1 MATTTSRAPT
11 TTYNLDVLSLARRYN
26 RVIVEVTKAQSSNVS
41 QSMPFDVTRLKSY
54 ISSLR
59 AYLNLVASL
68 PLLDCPETGPTEVAL
83 PANPPIQDIEN
94 ESSYG
99 ILTMLD
105 VARDELTASQSARLP
120 TGLQKFDL
128 DRQISYLARIDAVLA
143 YVSTQEP
150 LDLPESSPMV
160 AISGPGNTGV
170 NV

>member
-54 ISSLR
+54 VASLR

-83 PANPPIQDIEN
+83 PVNPPIQDIEN

-128 DRQISYLARIDAVLA
+128 DRQLSYLARIDSVLA
-143 YVSTQEP
+143 YVSAQEP

-160 AISGPGNTGV
+160 SVSGPGHTGV

>member
-54 ISSLR
+54 VASLR

-83 PANPPIQDIEN
+83 PVNPPIQDIEN

-128 DRQISYLARIDAVLA
+128 DRQLSYLARIDSVLA
-143 YVSTQEP
+143 YVSAQEP

-160 AISGPGNTGV
+160 AISGPGHTGV

>member
-54 ISSLR
+54 VASLR

-83 PANPPIQDIEN
+83 PTNPPIQDIEN

-105 VARDELTASQSARLP
+105 VARDELTSSQSARLP

-128 DRQISYLARIDAVLA
+128 DRQLSYLARIDSVLA
-143 YVSTQEP
+143 YVSEQEP

-160 AISGPGNTGV
+160 AISGPGHTGV